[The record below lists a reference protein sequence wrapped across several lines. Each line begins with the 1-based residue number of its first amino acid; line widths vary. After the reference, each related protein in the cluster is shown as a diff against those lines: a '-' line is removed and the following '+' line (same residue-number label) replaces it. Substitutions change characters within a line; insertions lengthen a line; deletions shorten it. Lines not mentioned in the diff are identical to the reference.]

1 MGRIALDK
9 RISYLIL
16 QMMFIIGMLLFSYYF
31 VWDKQLVKV
40 IIFFVMVTSIILFG
54 YYLNKKFKRDNID
67 G

>member
-54 YYLNKKFKRDNID
+54 YYLNKKFKRVI
-67 G
+67 